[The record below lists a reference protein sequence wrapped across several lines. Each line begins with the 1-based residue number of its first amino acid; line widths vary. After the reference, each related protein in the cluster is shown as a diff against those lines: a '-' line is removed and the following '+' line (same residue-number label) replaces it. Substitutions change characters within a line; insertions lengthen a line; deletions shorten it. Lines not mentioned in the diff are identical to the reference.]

1 MSEENARQ
9 FIQEMQAMEAYF
21 NNLAQRENALISV
34 LREATA
40 AIDSINALKE
50 KPDSETL
57 VPVGLGSY
65 VQSKI
70 SSKDTVFLSIG
81 AGIALEKDSDSAVNY
96 LEARIKEIQV
106 AVQDTSAK
114 KQEIAARLE
123 QGKAQ
128 LNQLM
133 QAGAP
138 RPGPG
143 NV

>member
-1 MSEENARQ
+1 MSEDNARQ
-9 FIQEMQAMEAYF
+9 LLQEMQGMESYF
-21 NNLAQRENALISV
+21 TNLAQRENVLISV

-70 SSKDTVFLSIG
+70 SSKDAVFLSIG
-81 AGIALEKDSDSAVNY
+81 AGIVLEKDSDSAVNY

-106 AVQDTSAK
+106 ALQDTSAK
-114 KQEIAARLE
+114 KQEVAARLE

-128 LNQLM
+128 LNQFM